1 MIATNRV
8 GIVFKCSPTVS
19 YLHFESALRVFWITH
34 TQTRKKRNIKLTTTP
49 YKHRP
54 PKRPKKGHIG
64 RTGPGASIIIGGAGC
79 GHQFGNKQTIICCRA
94 RFRDNHH
101 HKSCLQLWTQSLAI
115 LSLIGERLL
124 KVFWLKVFLAA
135 LAALYLTLVSEWLT
149 QWLTATLEFQHKEWL
164 SRLQTLQ
171 TFDRSEK

>member
-19 YLHFESALRVFWITH
+19 YLHFESALRVFWISH

-124 KVFWLKVFLAA
+124 KVFWLKVFFIYVGSWRAFPFYLFWAA
-135 LAALYLTLVSEWLT
+135 CLTKDALLLSKPQQWSCSNLVRKSWV
-149 QWLTATLEFQHKEWL
+149 A
-164 SRLQTLQ
+164 
-171 TFDRSEK
+171 

>member
-1 MIATNRV
+1 MLPHSFLFA
-8 GIVFKCSPTVS
+8 FWKC
-19 YLHFESALRVFWITH
+19 LESFLNYTY
-34 TQTRKKRNIKLTTTP
+34 TDKKERNIKLTTTP

-124 KVFWLKVFLAA
+124 KVFWLKVFFYICWVLKSFPILSVLGGLLDQRCFALVEAA
-135 LAALYLTLVSEWLT
+135 TMAL
-149 QWLTATLEFQHKEWL
+149 FQ
-164 SRLQTLQ
+164 SGR
-171 TFDRSEK
+171 EKLGGVNYSNDQ